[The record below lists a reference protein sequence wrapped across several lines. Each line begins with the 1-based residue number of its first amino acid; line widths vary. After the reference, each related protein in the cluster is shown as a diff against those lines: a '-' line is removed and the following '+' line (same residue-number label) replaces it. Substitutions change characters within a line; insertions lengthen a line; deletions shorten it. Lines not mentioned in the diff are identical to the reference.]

1 MWGRH
6 APPTEAEH
14 LIKAPSGERRPR
26 CSLHQWHSTKL
37 VSYLIAMSREGG
49 PASSESQSDTDSHR
63 GQVRSFP

>member
-1 MWGRH
+1 MGTRTADGSGALDQGAIRR
-6 APPTEAEH
+6 APAKVF
-14 LIKAPSGERRPR
+14 I
-26 CSLHQWHSTKL
+26 HQWHSTKL